1 MTMANAAAE
10 AGRARAESL
19 MVDTCQV
26 VTMSATATTDP
37 VTGLET
43 YTPTVRYTGMCR
55 VRPNYQNRQAEFG
68 DQQVQVLSHLVSLPV
83 SATAVAVDDEVVVT
97 ASLDSSLV
105 GKRLRIRSVARGTHV
120 TARRLACEEVT

>member
-26 VTMSATATTDP
+26 VTVSSTPTTNP
-37 VTGLET
+37 TTGVET
-43 YTPTVRYTGMCR
+43 YPETIRYTGMCR
-55 VRPNYQNRQAEFG
+55 VRPNFRNSDANFG
-68 DQQVQVLSHLVSLPV
+68 DQQVQILSHLVSLPM
-83 SATAVAVDDEVVVT
+83 SATSVATDDVIVVT
-97 ASLDSSLV
+97 ASLDASLV
-105 GKRLRIRSVARGTHV
+105 GKRLRVRSIARGTHV